1 MSRYDGPRDECS
13 KPPVP
18 AGLTALLRELEGAG
32 DFWDRPYGACGPV
45 SDDTAE
51 EERAM
56 ANSLYRLGTKALRRG
71 ELATAGDLL
80 GRAGEQGHPGALFR
94 LAVVVHRRFGDEG
107 REDAEFLVAEAA
119 RCGHGDARRLLGPGV
134 AAGGVGRVG
143 TTQDPEFADEVRAA
157 LGRPPAAPPGGGRPG
172 RPRDGRAD
180 TEPGPAA
187 SPGTGGRAVPGGA
200 AGPAAD
206 TGGHAGPSVAGR
218 TAGRVVT
225 APRPGSPVTAPGPGA
240 GGGSGGGPGPGGG
253 SGPGPGSD
261 PGPGRGSDRGPGPG
275 ADRGSG
281 PGTGHGP
288 GPAPVAPV
296 PGAGTDLPAAVPAP
310 GRPVTAPV
318 AVHRADRPAGPGAP
332 GDGPAPAPAGGLWVP
347 GGHAGRSRLWTP
359 SPMRSPSLTDL
370 AQQVPSA
377 HESAQRWQHAMRVLD
392 VLHAIGGADGPMSA
406 AELARGTG
414 LEAPVLEH
422 LLAWLAEQRLL
433 AVPEP
438 GAYSPGP
445 LLRVW
450 AEQRG
455 TEREEALRTVL
466 SELRDRVGAA
476 VYVSRYTDGE
486 VRITQYAAGPG
497 APAVR
502 EWVPF
507 REAAHASA
515 VGKSLLAQLD
525 FEERMD
531 HLDRRRP
538 VPLTSRTI
546 TDHRHLFQALDH
558 HGPLAAQFD
567 LLEYSEDE
575 VCVAFPLTVAGR
587 AGCVALSLPLAHQH
601 RLLEAA
607 DALSNRSAA
616 LLATLLLAEDPS
628 AAGRG
633 APPGD
638 DGAAAFART
647 GAPGGSE
654 QPVPLGRHAGGAGG
668 ARGRHGR

>member
-107 REDAEFLVAEAA
+107 RDDAEFLVAEAA
-119 RCGHGDARRLLGPGV
+119 RCGHGDARELLGPGV
-134 AAGGVGRVG
+134 AAGGAGRVG
-143 TTQDPEFADEVRAA
+143 AAQDPEFADEVRAA
-157 LGRPPAAPPGGGRPG
+157 LGRPPAASPGGGRPG

-180 TEPGPAA
+180 TQ
-187 SPGTGGRAVPGGA
+187 
-200 AGPAAD
+200 
-206 TGGHAGPSVAGR
+206 
-218 TAGRVVT
+218 
-225 APRPGSPVTAPGPGA
+225 
-240 GGGSGGGPGPGGG
+240 
-253 SGPGPGSD
+253 
-261 PGPGRGSDRGPGPG
+261 
-275 ADRGSG
+275 
-281 PGTGHGP
+281 
-288 GPAPVAPV
+288 PVAPV
-296 PGAGTDLPAAVPAP
+296 PGRADTQPGPAVPAP
-310 GRPVTAPV
+310 GRPVAAPV
-318 AVHRADRPAGPGAP
+318 AGHGADRPSGPATRGGGLA
-332 GDGPAPAPAGGLWVP
+332 PAPAPAGGLWVP

-370 AQQVPSA
+370 AQRVPSA

-392 VLHAIGGADGPMSA
+392 VLHAIGGADGPVSA

-414 LEAPVLEH
+414 LEAPVLER
-422 LLAWLAEQRLL
+422 LLAWLAEQHLV

-438 GAYSPGP
+438 GVYSPGP

-450 AEQRG
+450 AGHRG

-616 LLATLLLAEDPS
+616 LLATLLLAEEPS
-628 AAGRG
+628 AAGQG

-647 GAPGGSE
+647 GVPGGSE